1 MNETKQTD
9 PRVKSNGG
17 PFLNVIVIFS
27 GLAALTTGQ
36 MFILQKYLDY
46 DHLPSPYVIA
56 IVVYW
61 LFVAILLTIFIQGRF
76 KQKYQRPMEELAAGT
91 RKVAEGD
98 FSVYIPPRH
107 LPAKW
112 DAIDVIFADF
122 NVMVEELGS
131 IETLKTDFFSN
142 VSHEIKTPLSVI
154 QNYAE
159 ALKLDTTSPEQ
170 KESYLE
176 TIIDSSA
183 RLANLITNLLKLNKL
198 EKQTLQPVPD
208 PYDLCRQLTDCAL
221 NYEEWWSTKEIE
233 FIAEIDDYAT
243 IEADAS
249 LLELVWNN
257 LLSNAIKFSEPGG
270 TVTMTQTSTANQV
283 IVSITDSGCGMSD
296 DTLKHMFDKFYQG
309 DSSHATEGNGLGLAL
324 VLRILQLMGGTI
336 AATSKLHQGTTMTVR
351 LPLQH
356 NINK

>member
-1 MNETKQTD
+1 MSETKGSD
-9 PRVKSNGG
+9 PRIKAKGG
-17 PFLNVIVIFS
+17 PVLNVIVIFS
-27 GLAALTTGQ
+27 GLGALTTGQ
-36 MFILQKYLDY
+36 MFILQNYLDY
-46 DHLPSPYVIA
+46 DHLPRGYVIA

-61 LFVAILLTIFIQGRF
+61 LFMAILLTFFIQGRF
-76 KQKYQRPMEELAAGT
+76 KQNYQRPLKEFAAGT

-107 LPAKW
+107 LPEKW
-112 DAIDVIFADF
+112 DYIDVIFADF

-142 VSHEIKTPLSVI
+142 VSHEIKTPLAVI

-159 ALKLDTTSPEQ
+159 ALKLETTSPEQ
-170 KESYLE
+170 SDHYID

-198 EKQTLQPVPD
+198 EKQTLQAIAD
-208 PYDLCRQLTDCAL
+208 PYDLARQLTDCVL
-221 NYEEWWSTKEIE
+221 SYEDGWSTKEIE
-233 FIAEIDDYAT
+233 FIAEIDDYVT

-257 LLSNAIKFSEPGG
+257 LLSNAIKFSDPGG
-270 TVTMTQTSTANQV
+270 TITLTQTSTANQV
-283 IVSITDSGCGMSD
+283 IVSITDSGCGMSE

-309 DSSHATEGNGLGLAL
+309 DSSHSTEGNGLGLAL
-324 VLRILQLMGGTI
+324 VLRVLQLMDGTI
-336 AATSKLHQGTTMTVR
+336 SATSSLHQGTTMTVR
-351 LPLQH
+351 LPIQH
-356 NINK
+356 KINH